1 MATKKPLL
9 EREAVFLF
17 LNDFMAPP
25 GETFPGLGRPVW
37 DPHVSFGGYVRNPK
51 EINMETLHGGKETWQ
66 SFGKFL
72 DQASECSLRITRE
85 RVVEALETPEVRHMT
100 PDFYQMLRLLDQE
113 MATRAQ
119 LARTVC

>member
-1 MATKKPLL
+1 
-9 EREAVFLF
+9 
-17 LNDFMAPP
+17 
-25 GETFPGLGRPVW
+25 
-37 DPHVSFGGYVRNPK
+37 
-51 EINMETLHGGKETWQ
+51 METLHGGKETWQ